1 MELDALPVWGD
12 MSLTVIF
19 LTVSIWFVISIM
31 RGTLVPKSTL
41 DETRKVADTFKVAW
55 ETERTRTDQVVR
67 YMEELRVVGENME
80 RVINALPVDPDKGD
94 NG

>member
-41 DETRKVADTFKVAW
+41 DETRKVADTFKAAW
-55 ETERTRTDQVVR
+55 ETERARTDQVVR

>member
-31 RGTLVPKSTL
+31 RGTLLKT
-41 DETRKVADTFKVAW
+41 
-55 ETERTRTDQVVR
+55 
-67 YMEELRVVGENME
+67 
-80 RVINALPVDPDKGD
+80 
-94 NG
+94 